1 MHTWVSDL
9 MHRIDGSRVL
19 FLSTLRSFS
28 RGRDARRKNITSS
41 INYLAYLRRMDAGAA
56 FYKFIRRI
64 GSLGMHTP
72 RDF

>member
-1 MHTWVSDL
+1 MGVADL
-9 MHRIDGSRVL
+9 MHRIDGSRAL
-19 FLSTLRSFS
+19 SISTLRRFS

-41 INYLAYLRRMDAGAA
+41 INYLAYLRRVGAGAA

-64 GSLGMHTP
+64 GSLGMHMP